1 MDGAVSSVNG
11 KNKMTIQYRYKA
23 SGGTYNSL
31 VTITDAV
38 KQTLTLDKSKVY
50 IFNVVVTDSFGAK
63 YDREH
68 TLGKGVFPLFIDT
81 GKNSVGMNR
90 FPTNQSSLE
99 IDGLVSAS
107 SMKCKNLLY
116 TPYTES
122 NKYTLT
128 AERSDHYVVTWYYC
142 HLEKGKTYTFSCQS
156 DGTWGSDIN
165 SDTVEVYLLKDKGTS
180 AFFAM
185 NQSPRT
191 FTVTETGAYFLRF
204 DVNKTGCTHS
214 FWNLQVEE
222 GKSASAYVEA
232 KQFEY
237 QDQYFL
243 SEHKVGY
250 WISGKPLYRKVIS
263 LEAGHFGTAESTTG
277 SIVQI
282 AHNIKNI
289 NEIVKI
295 ESIWFYNNLWRS
307 FPTNYYDKPE
317 WDGQFYCTK
326 TDLWFQ
332 LGSGVYN
339 RLVTATTALYVTL
352 YYTKTTD

>member
-1 MDGAVSSVNG
+1 M
-11 KNKMTIQYRYKA
+11 
-23 SGGTYNSL
+23 
-31 VTITDAV
+31 
-38 KQTLTLDKSKVY
+38 
-50 IFNVVVTDSFGAK
+50 
-63 YDREH
+63 EC
-68 TLGKGVFPLFIDT
+68 
-81 GKNSVGMNR
+81 VGR
-90 FPTNQSSLE
+90 
-99 IDGLVSAS
+99 
-107 SMKCKNLLY
+107 
-116 TPYTES
+116 
-122 NKYTLT
+122 
-128 AERSDHYVVTWYYC
+128 
-142 HLEKGKTYTFSCQS
+142 
-156 DGTWGSDIN
+156 
-165 SDTVEVYLLKDKGTS
+165 
-180 AFFAM
+180 
-185 NQSPRT
+185 
-191 FTVTETGAYFLRF
+191 
-204 DVNKTGCTHS
+204 CTHS

-282 AHNIKNI
+282 AHYIKNI